1 MTQYKNPPRNDPWG
15 IDAILLL
22 LFLKS
27 RALCRLDSLSG
38 GGVENDLTES
48 DRLRSNLD
56 ELLVGDELNSL
67 LEGKL
72 NGCDES
78 KLLVRAG
85 GTDSGEVLFLT
96 YVDLDVV
103 RFGILADDHTLIY
116 GSRRADEE
124 RSAIL
129 SLIETVGG
137 GDTLLAGNEG
147 GGESGLDLAS
157 EGLISCEDGGDK
169 TLAAGIGKKLATVTE
184 QASGGNVVEEL
195 LSCAVE
201 LHIDESTL
209 SRAKLFHYGADV
221 LLGNVNDNVLD
232 RLTSD
237 TVDLLVEDSGV
248 RAAELVSLTA
258 HILDKDRKMHLS
270 SARNAEGVGGVTVL
284 NAERNVLKKLSIE
297 SGAKVT

>member
-27 RALCRLDSLSG
+27 RALSCLDTLTG
-38 GGVENDLTES
+38 GSVEDDLTKS

-72 NGCDES
+72 NGCNES

-103 RFGILADDHTLIY
+103 GLGILADDHTLIY

-129 SLIETVGG
+129 SLIKTVGG
-137 GDTLLAGNEG
+137 GDTLLAGNE
-147 GGESGLDLAS
+147 
-157 EGLISCEDGGDK
+157 
-169 TLAAGIGKKLATVTE
+169 
-184 QASGGNVVEEL
+184 
-195 LSCAVE
+195 
-201 LHIDESTL
+201 
-209 SRAKLFHYGADV
+209 R
-221 LLGNVNDNVLD
+221 
-232 RLTSD
+232 
-237 TVDLLVEDSGV
+237 
-248 RAAELVSLTA
+248 
-258 HILDKDRKMHLS
+258 
-270 SARNAEGVGGVTVL
+270 
-284 NAERNVLKKLSIE
+284 
-297 SGAKVT
+297 